1 MSIPRSL
8 MVVTLAVTLS
18 SSSLLLFGQ
27 RDAPS
32 DKGASSDKTADKTAD
47 KTTDKAAEKPLPPDS
62 TTQGSVDVAGQHI
75 AYTAVA
81 GTLTVGATDVQ
92 DAQLGMDGKPL
103 PGSQLAASEPKDGKD
118 ADSGDRVYKDPKD
131 ADAVA
136 HIFYVAYFKK
146 DAKNEDR
153 PITFFYNGGPGSS
166 TVWLHMG
173 SLGPKHVVTDGDQ
186 HLPAAPYKLVDN
198 AYSLLDTSD
207 LVFIDMP
214 GTGFGRLVG
223 KDAGKAFWGVD
234 EDANAFARFIARFI
248 TKFNRWNSPKYIF
261 GESYGTTRSAVL
273 ADVLQNSKSIDLNG
287 VILLSQIFNFTTDID
302 GPSGNPGVDLPYV
315 LALPTYA
322 ATAWYHKKLP
332 QQPAALEPFLKEV
345 EDFAMGPYTHA
356 LALGTD
362 LTPEE
367 KQSVAEKLHAYTG
380 LPAAYLLK
388 ANLRVSGG
396 EFEKTLQEDQDL
408 TTGRLDTRFSGPN
421 LNPLSENAEYDPQSS
436 AISSAYVALFNDYVR
451 RDLKYGEG
459 QTYLPE
465 AQFGSAQW
473 DQMHRGNASSLNVAI
488 DLAEAL
494 KTNPDLRIMVNGGYY
509 DLATPF
515 FAAQYEEKHLPIPQ
529 SLAKNIEYDWYES
542 GHMVYVRDESLKQLH
557 DRVAA
562 FINSTLAKSK

>member
-1 MSIPRSL
+1 MRFTHALSAAL
-8 MVVTLAVTLS
+8 LAA
-18 SSSLLLFGQ
+18 SLLVLPTLL
-27 RDAPS
+27 RAEDDTPA
-32 DKGASSDKTADKTAD
+32 AKTT
-47 KTTDKAAEKPLPPDS
+47 TTDKSTDKAVEKAPPAEVA
-62 TTQGSVDVAGQHI
+62 TQGTVDVGGQHI
-75 AYTAVA
+75 AYTAIV
-81 GTLTVGATDVQ
+81 GTLTVGSTDVQ
-92 DAQLGMDGKPL
+92 DAQLGPDGKPQ
-103 PGSQLAASEPKDGKD
+103 PGSQLALSEPKE
-118 ADSGDRVYKDPKD
+118 PKD
-131 ADAVA
+131 ATPFA
-136 HIFYVAYFKK
+136 HMSYVAYFKK
-146 DAKNEDR
+146 DAKAEDR
-153 PITFFYNGGPGSS
+153 PVTFFYNGGPGAS

-173 SLGPKHVVTDGDQ
+173 SLGPKHVVTEGDQ

-214 GTGFGRLVG
+214 GTGFGRLIG
-223 KDAGKAFWGVD
+223 KDAEKAFWGVD
-234 EDANAFARFIARFI
+234 EDANAFARFIQRFI
-248 TKFNRWNSPKYIF
+248 TKYNRWNSPKYIF

-273 ADVLQNSKSIDLNG
+273 ANILENNKSIDLNG

-332 QQPAALEPFLKEV
+332 QQPTALEPFLKDV
-345 EDFAMGPYTHA
+345 EDFAMGPYSHA

-362 LTPEE
+362 LTAAE
-367 KQSVAEKLHAYTG
+367 KQQVADKLHEYTG
-380 LPAAYLLK
+380 LPVTYLLK

-396 EFEKTLQEDQDL
+396 EFEKTLQDDQDL
-408 TTGRLDTRFSGPN
+408 TTGRLDTRFSGPT
-421 LNPLSENAEYDPQSS
+421 LDSLSQYAEYDPQSS
-436 AISSAYVALFNDYVR
+436 AISSAYVSLFNDYVR

-465 AQFGSAQW
+465 ALFNGAHW
-473 DQMHRGNASSLNVAI
+473 DWVHRHNPVSLNVAN

-494 KTNPDLRIMVNGGYY
+494 KTNPRLKIMVNGGYY

-515 FAAQYEEKHLPIPQ
+515 FTAVYEEKHLPIPQ

-562 FINSTLAKSK
+562 FIKSTQADNK

>member
-1 MSIPRSL
+1 MRIPQLLTAALFSAAL
-8 MVVTLAVTLS
+8 LTVPAS
-18 SSSLLLFGQ
+18 SFALDD
-27 RDAPS
+27 DAPAKPDAKS
-32 DKGASSDKTADKTAD
+32 ADKSAD
-47 KTTDKAAEKPLPPDS
+47 KPAPTES
-62 TTQGSVDVAGQHI
+62 TTQGSVTVGGQAI
-75 AYTAVA
+75 AYTAIA
-81 GTLTVGATDVQ
+81 GTLTVGSSDVQ
-92 DAQLGMDGKPL
+92 DAQLGMDGKPT
-103 PGSQLAASEPKDGKD
+103 PGSQLAASEPKDAKD
-118 ADSGDRVYKDPKD
+118 ATAYAK
-131 ADAVA
+131 
-136 HIFYVAYFKK
+136 IFYVAYFKK
-146 DAKNEDR
+146 DAKAEDR

-186 HLPAAPYKLVDN
+186 HLPAAPYKLIDN
-198 AYSLLDTSD
+198 ANSLLDTSD

-223 KDAGKAFWGVD
+223 KDADKGFWGVD
-234 EDANAFARFIARFI
+234 EDAHAFARFIQRFI
-248 TKFNRWNSPKYIF
+248 TKYDRWNSPKYLF

-273 ADVLQNSKSIDLNG
+273 SDILENEKSIDLNG

-315 LALPTYA
+315 LGLPTYA

-332 QQPAALEPFLKEV
+332 NQPAALEPFLKEV
-345 EDFAMGPYTHA
+345 EEFAMGGYTHA

-362 LTPEE
+362 ISPEE
-367 KQSVAEKLHAYTG
+367 KQATAEKLHEYTG
-380 LPAAYLLK
+380 LPVAYLLR
-388 ANLRVSGG
+388 ANLRVNGG

-421 LNPLSENAEYDPQSS
+421 LNPLSESAEYDPQSS

-451 RDLKYGEG
+451 KDLKFGEG

-465 AQFGSAQW
+465 AQFGSFQW
-473 DQMHRGNASSLNVAI
+473 DFAHKGNPIDLNVAP

-494 KTNPDLRIMVNGGYY
+494 KTNPRLKIMVNGGYY

-542 GHMVYVRDESLKQLH
+542 GHMVYVQQESLKLLH
-557 DRVAA
+557 DRVSA
-562 FINSTLAKSK
+562 FIKSTLAAK